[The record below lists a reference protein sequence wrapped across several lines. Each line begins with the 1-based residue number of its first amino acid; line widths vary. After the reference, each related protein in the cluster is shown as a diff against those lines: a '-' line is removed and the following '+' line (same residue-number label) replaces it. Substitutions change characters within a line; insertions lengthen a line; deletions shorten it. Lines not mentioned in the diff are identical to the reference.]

1 MPKLEIKRS
10 ILARFIPGLRS
21 LTRRGSAGWMTIIG
35 SVIVSSM
42 VVMVLIGP
50 WISPHDPTGPTETG
64 RPQRTYTLTLT
75 STVGGTTDPE
85 PQVYTLDEEMS
96 VVVNAIPDSG
106 YYFLKWELD
115 GVIYTT
121 DPIHLATVTDHV
133 LHAIFSDTPPTPTE
147 QFKLN
152 IATTFG
158 GTTDPEPQVYTLDEE
173 MSVVVNAIPDSG
185 YRFLKW
191 ELDGASNVK
200 KSINVTMG
208 RDHSLLAFFVLDH
221 PSPPSSWYPLGTN
234 LLGQDMLSRVL
245 TGGSVM
251 LQVALLSVLFCFIIG
266 VPIGLLASYAGG
278 MLDKIFNLIMDSF
291 YAFPGLVLAIAIA
304 AMIGRGVINMALSI
318 AVVYVPSYFRIVRS
332 QVLTIKELPY
342 TKAAQAIG
350 ARGRTVLLRYILPNV
365 VPSIVTVA
373 TVNFADAILTAA
385 GLTFVGLGVG
395 IDVPDWG
402 WDLTQGRALLPSG
415 AWWVITFPGIMIVL
429 LALGFTLIGEGL
441 SELLTPRL
449 EQ

>member
-10 ILARFIPGLRS
+10 ILARLIPGLRS

-35 SVIVSSM
+35 LVIVSSM

-64 RPQRTYTLTLT
+64 RPQRTYALIIN
-75 STVGGTTDPE
+75 SIGGGTTDPE
-85 PQVYTLDEEMS
+85 PQVYTYDEGTT
-96 VVVNAIPDSG
+96 VTVTAIPDSG
-106 YYFLKWELD
+106 YYFVKWELD

-121 DPIHLATVTDHV
+121 NPIRLATVRDHV
-133 LHAIFSDTPPTPTE
+133 LHAVFFKIRLIPTE
-147 QFKLN
+147 RFNIN

-158 GTTDPEPQVYTLDEE
+158 GTTDPEPQVYNHSNGTN
-173 MSVVVNAIPDSG
+173 VAVKAIPDSG

-200 KSINVTMG
+200 KSINVTMD

-221 PSPPSSWYPLGTN
+221 PSPPSSRYPLGTN

-266 VPIGLLASYAGG
+266 VPIGLLASYTGG
-278 MLDKIFNLIMDSF
+278 ILDKVFTLVMDSF

-304 AMIGRGVINMALSI
+304 AMMGRGVVNMALSI

-342 TKAAQAIG
+342 TEAARAAG
-350 ARGRTVLLRYILPNV
+350 ARGRTILLRYVLPNV
-365 VPSIVTVA
+365 VPSIVVVA

-402 WDLTQGRALLPSG
+402 WDLTQGRQLLPSG

-429 LALGFTLIGEGL
+429 LALGFTIIGEGL